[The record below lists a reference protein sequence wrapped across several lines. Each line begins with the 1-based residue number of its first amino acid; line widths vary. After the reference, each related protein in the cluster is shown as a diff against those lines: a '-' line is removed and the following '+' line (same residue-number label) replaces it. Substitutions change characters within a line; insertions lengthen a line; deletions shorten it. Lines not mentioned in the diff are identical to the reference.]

1 MLRCMSVPPFA
12 ICLPIGGHLVRVHA
26 LAVVSHVAV
35 SMGAGVSS
43 RPSVSFCEYM
53 PRSVVAR

>member
-1 MLRCMSVPPFA
+1 MSVPPFA